1 MNITTL
7 EQAAKHLIE
16 SGKVDMNTMTVE
28 GKQLIDVC
36 GFSTTSNINK
46 TIVRQIQKHNL
57 SEFVDYTLGIDAQS
71 KMKAKQYQFTMN
83 AANHILLAA
92 MTEKGKKARQQAINL
107 KESVDSIPADMV
119 ESFMASMAEKFL
131 NQTEQAIAQ
140 VSHKYEVKVKEKDL
154 LIYKKSEPISLT
166 KILGNSHKV
175 VQAANLWLEEN
186 EYQVVFF
193 KNGKRKG
200 WSISEKGRE
209 LGTQINDSSIFWVP
223 EIKKILPKTSDLLDF
238 AERLGLKDMKNKTIN
253 MDLK

>member
-28 GKQLIDVC
+28 GKQLVDVC
-36 GFSTTSNINK
+36 GFSTNSNVNK
-46 TIVRQIQKHNL
+46 TIERQIQKHNL
-57 SEFVDYTLGIDAQS
+57 NEGMDYTLGINAQS

-92 MTEKGKKARQQAINL
+92 MTDKGKKARQQAINL
-107 KESVDSIPADMV
+107 KESVDSVPVEMV
-119 ESFMASMAEKFL
+119 ESFMADMAAKFL
-131 NQTEQAIAQ
+131 GQTEQAIAQ
-140 VSHKYEVKVKEKDL
+140 VSHKYEAKVKEKDQ

-186 EYQVVFF
+186 EYQEVKFED
-193 KNGKRKG
+193 GKRKG
-200 WSISEKGRE
+200 WSISDKGRE
-209 LGTQINDSSIFWVP
+209 LGTQISKSSIYWVP
-223 EIKKILPKTSDLLDF
+223 EIKKLMPKTSELLEF
-238 AERLGLKDMKNKTIN
+238 AERLGLKDMTQQKLI
-253 MDLK
+253 

>member
-28 GKQLIDVC
+28 GKQLLDVC
-36 GFSTTSNINK
+36 GFNK
-46 TIVRQIQKHNL
+46 LDNTAIKRQIEKHKL
-57 SEFVDYTLGIDAQS
+57 IEGKDFVPSMAERTTGRPSII
-71 KMKAKQYQFTMN
+71 YQFTMN

-92 MTEKGKKARQQAINL
+92 MTEKGRKARQQAINL
-107 KESVDSIPADMV
+107 KESVDSVPTEMV

-140 VSHKYEVKVKEKDL
+140 VSHKYEAKVKEKDI

-175 VQAANLWLEEN
+175 VQAANLWLEESG
-186 EYQVVFF
+186 YQDVFF

-200 WSISEKGRE
+200 WSISDKGRE

-223 EIKKILPKTSDLLDF
+223 EIKKILPKTSELLDF
-238 AERLGLKDMKNKTIN
+238 AERLGLKDMKNKTIS
-253 MDLK
+253 MDLN